1 MELQLQMELDEGTA
15 KIRLGGRL
23 DATNAPAFQEELKKL
38 IGKDVSKIVF
48 FSEDLEYIASAGL
61 RVMIFAKQRI
71 GMNAQVYLIGAQQTV
86 LDVIKM
92 SGLDTFMTIQ
102 DSFDQKTQ

>member
-1 MELQLQMELDEGTA
+1 MELQLQMELVDGTA
-15 KIRLGGRL
+15 KILLGGKL

-38 IGKDVSKIVF
+38 IGQDVTKIVF
-48 FSEDLEYIASAGL
+48 FSENLEYIASAGL

-71 GMNAQVYLIGAQQTV
+71 GINAQVYLVGAQKPV

-102 DSFDQKTQ
+102 ETYNP